1 MIDIR
6 TLFEIAE
13 MFRFRWDPAILA
25 CLEEQPLRYR
35 ALARQLGS
43 RIDDRV
49 EDNALSR
56 SLGRLRRNG
65 LVAAH
70 RTMVGRR
77 TVPTYHITDEG
88 HGRLDRYRSLAQ
100 AFQRS
105 GDGGSG
111 AG

>member
-1 MIDIR
+1 
-6 TLFEIAE
+6 

-25 CLEEQPLRYR
+25 CLEEQPQRYR
-35 ALARQLGS
+35 ALARQLGT

-56 SLGRLRRNG
+56 SLGRLRRHG

-70 RTMVGRR
+70 RTTVGRR
-77 TVPTYHITDEG
+77 TVPTYHITEQG
-88 HGRLDRYRSLAQ
+88 HSRLNQYRSLAQ
-100 AFQRS
+100 ALQRFR
-105 GDGGSG
+105 DAGSG

>member
-1 MIDIR
+1 
-6 TLFEIAE
+6 

-35 ALARQLGS
+35 ALARQLGT

-77 TVPTYHITDEG
+77 SVPTYHITDTG

-100 AFQRS
+100 ALQRFRDA
-105 GDGGSG
+105 GYG

>member
-1 MIDIR
+1 
-6 TLFEIAE
+6 

-35 ALARQLGS
+35 ALARQLGT

-77 TVPTYHITDEG
+77 SVPTYHITEQG
-88 HGRLDRYRSLAQ
+88 HSRLDRYRSLAQ
-100 AFQRS
+100 ALQRFR
-105 GDGGSG
+105 DAGSG